1 MSMPGPLSELLAVA
15 GTAVLGLALV
25 VRTGLEGEADVG
37 LELVAVLDSVVADS
51 LGLGSNS
58 VVGTVS
64 SGWVIGTVGSGYR
77 FSGCCTGTICSATD
91 AGVGVFD
98 GAPVSLLPAV
108 GLLEGL

>member
-1 MSMPGPLSELLAVA
+1 MPGPLSELLAVA

-37 LELVAVLDSVVADS
+37 LELVVLDSVVADL

-58 VVGTVS
+58 VAGAVS

-91 AGVGVFD
+91 AGVGDFD
-98 GAPVSLLPAV
+98 GAPVSLLPEV